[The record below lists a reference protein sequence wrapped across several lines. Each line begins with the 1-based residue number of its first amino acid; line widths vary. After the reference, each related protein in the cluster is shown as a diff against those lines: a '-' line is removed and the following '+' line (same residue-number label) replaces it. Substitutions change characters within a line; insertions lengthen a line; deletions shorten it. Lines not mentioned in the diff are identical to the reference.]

1 MEQEESYTSKASFP
15 DHDPIPVYRKE
26 DSTKYT
32 FSGKRKPTHYAG
44 MYKKDGF
51 RGLYKTQNGTIIN
64 SDLNGSANIL
74 RKAYP
79 QAFDGESLPCFEN
92 VFIILHPD
100 YENQKKNRQKQLQA
114 KNSFSKSKE
123 KRQRRKECAFCQT
136 VA

>member
-1 MEQEESYTSKASFP
+1 
-15 DHDPIPVYRKE
+15 
-26 DSTKYT
+26 
-32 FSGKRKPTHYAG
+32 

-123 KRQRRKECAFCQT
+123 KRQRRKKCAFRQT